1 MADHA
6 APRTAR
12 QPEEDSAPAGQELLA
27 EIAVTLR
34 RMEMLAG
41 HAPETNPLL
50 AAAMLRASELAAA
63 ADRAAAGQFAVGR
76 VYAQGWSD
84 CAEALTSGR
93 RHLRVAP
100 AGPGSQ
106 PPPRNPA
113 PAPAPS
119 GAPSTRE

>member
-1 MADHA
+1 MAKSA
-6 APRTAR
+6 ARGAA
-12 QPEEDSAPAGQELLA
+12 QPEEDNPDAGTVLLDQ
-27 EIAVTLR
+27 IALTLR
-34 RMEMLAG
+34 RMELLAA
-41 HAPETNPLL
+41 HAPETSPLL

-63 ADRAAAGQFAVGR
+63 AERLAARQFAVDR

-84 CAEALTSGR
+84 CAKALTSGR